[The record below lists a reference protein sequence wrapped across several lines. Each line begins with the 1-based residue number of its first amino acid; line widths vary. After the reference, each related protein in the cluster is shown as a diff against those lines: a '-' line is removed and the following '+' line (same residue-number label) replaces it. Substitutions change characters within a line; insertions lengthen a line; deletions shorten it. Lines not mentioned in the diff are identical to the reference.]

1 MYIYVLW
8 LVKSLLMF
16 ISVCVYVSIVYMLC
30 CPMLE
35 EIKNLSIYMYYRIDD
50 NTLIFVVVVFN
61 IYQKQRLR
69 SM

>member
-1 MYIYVLW
+1 MY
-8 LVKSLLMF
+8 MF
-16 ISVCVYVSIVYMLC
+16 IHVYIYVSIVYMLC
-30 CPMLE
+30 SPMLE

-61 IYQKQRLR
+61 IYQKQRPR